1 MIIFINL
8 ALKQIN
14 GIKDALP
21 NYDNNF
27 QVIDKK
33 INELIEK
40 EIETIKGDIIKI
52 SGDLKTLKESMGDLL
67 NRLNENKTQMDDI
80 LDSLKDKKNNMKT
93 ISSGIRSAR
102 KEGDDGAQIEQ
113 MQEEIENLKHYIDNK
128 LLEINIKLEM
138 VSSGITQNFD
148 NK

>member
-27 QVIDKK
+27 QIIDKK

-80 LDSLKDKKNNMKT
+80 LDSLKDKKNNMRT

-113 MQEEIENLKHYIDNK
+113 MQEEMEN
-128 LLEINIKLEM
+128 
-138 VSSGITQNFD
+138 
-148 NK
+148 